1 MQFLGTKNKLDCLQ
15 FVMKKNYIQYRASQ
29 FVTDPFFLQ
38 WRMVGDKRSS
48 YFWETF
54 IREHP
59 EKEGEIRQA
68 IRIAGTIRMNDYVF
82 SSLEK
87 KRLLERIIV
96 SGRVY
101 RRRKQRRLI
110 AYSAAAGLVLLLSLT
125 WLLPTDSSDSSTG
138 GQTMAS
144 LSAAD
149 EHIRL
154 TTAAQKTFE
163 LSNNADIVYRSQ
175 GNIQVKDGRQNEIW
189 QEEVTETVG
198 MNTLIVP
205 FGKRT
210 SLTLPDSTQ
219 IWLNAGSRVEFP
231 SRFAEGKREIY
242 AEGEVYLEVA
252 KDTGRPFTV
261 RTPFYD
267 VRVLGTKFVV
277 SAYKNE
283 AEHAVVLA
291 EGTVEVGLQNQL
303 PCRLSPNHKW
313 CVNDRKTKIT
323 EVVPYEYFC
332 WKDGVLQFS
341 RETLSTILQRIS
353 RYYGVKID
361 YVPGEE
367 ERISGKLVLFED
379 VRTVLDNI
387 AVILPVAYTIHDQ
400 EIHITKTL
408 K

>member
-1 MQFLGTKNKLDCLQ
+1 MGTKNKLDCLQ

-29 FVTDPFFLQ
+29 FATDPFFLQ

-59 EKEGEIRQA
+59 EKEDEIRKA

-110 AYSAAAGLVLLLSLT
+110 VYSAAAGLVLLLSLT

-154 TTAAQKTFE
+154 ITAAQKTFE

-252 KDTGRPFTV
+252 KDTERPFTV

-283 AEHAVVLA
+283 TEHAVVLA

-313 CVNDRKTKIT
+313 SVNDRKTKIT

-341 RETLSTILQRIS
+341 QETLSTILHRIS

-367 ERISGKLVLFED
+367 ERINGKLVLFED

-387 AVILPVAYTIHDQ
+387 TVILPVTYTIHDQ

>member
-1 MQFLGTKNKLDCLQ
+1 
-15 FVMKKNYIQYRASQ
+15 MKKNYIQYRASQ
-29 FVTDPFFLQ
+29 FATDPFFLQ

-59 EKEGEIRQA
+59 EKEDEIRKA

-101 RRRKQRRLI
+101 RRRKQHRLI
-110 AYSAAAGLVLLLSLT
+110 VYSAAAGLVLLLSLT

-154 TTAAQKTFE
+154 ITAAQKTFE

-219 IWLNAGSRVEFP
+219 IRLNAGSRVEFP

-252 KDTGRPFTV
+252 KDTERPFTG

-267 VRVLGTKFVV
+267 VRGLGTKFVV

-283 AEHAVVLA
+283 TEHAVVLA
-291 EGTVEVGLQNQL
+291 EGTVEVCLQNQL

-313 CVNDRKTKIT
+313 SVNDRKTKIT

-341 RETLSTILQRIS
+341 QETLSTILHRIS

-387 AVILPVAYTIHDQ
+387 TVILPVTYTIHDQ

>member
-1 MQFLGTKNKLDCLQ
+1 
-15 FVMKKNYIQYRASQ
+15 MKKNYIQYRASQ
-29 FVTDPFFLQ
+29 FATDPFFLQ

-59 EKEGEIRQA
+59 EKEDEIRKA

-110 AYSAAAGLVLLLSLT
+110 VYSAAAGLVLLLSLT

-154 TTAAQKTFE
+154 ITAVQKTFE

-252 KDTGRPFTV
+252 KDTERPFTV

-313 CVNDRKTKIT
+313 SVNDRKTKIT

-341 RETLSTILQRIS
+341 QETLSTILHRIS

-387 AVILPVAYTIHDQ
+387 TVILPVTYTIHDQ

>member
-1 MQFLGTKNKLDCLQ
+1 
-15 FVMKKNYIQYRASQ
+15 
-29 FVTDPFFLQ
+29 
-38 WRMVGDKRSS
+38 
-48 YFWETF
+48 
-54 IREHP
+54 
-59 EKEGEIRQA
+59 
-68 IRIAGTIRMNDYVF
+68 
-82 SSLEK
+82 
-87 KRLLERIIV
+87 
-96 SGRVY
+96 
-101 RRRKQRRLI
+101 
-110 AYSAAAGLVLLLSLT
+110 
-125 WLLPTDSSDSSTG
+125 
-138 GQTMAS
+138 
-144 LSAAD
+144 
-149 EHIRL
+149 
-154 TTAAQKTFE
+154 
-163 LSNNADIVYRSQ
+163 
-175 GNIQVKDGRQNEIW
+175 
-189 QEEVTETVG
+189 

-252 KDTGRPFTV
+252 KDTERPFTV

-283 AEHAVVLA
+283 TEHAVVLA

-313 CVNDRKTKIT
+313 SVNDRKTKIT

-341 RETLSTILQRIS
+341 QETLSTILHRIS

-387 AVILPVAYTIHDQ
+387 TVILPVTYTIHDQ

>member
-29 FVTDPFFLQ
+29 FATDPFFLQ
-38 WRMVGDKRSS
+38 WRMVGGKRSS

-110 AYSAAAGLVLLLSLT
+110 VYSAAAGLVLLLSLT

-154 TTAAQKTFE
+154 ITAAQKTFE

-242 AEGEVYLEVA
+242 VEGEVYLEVA
-252 KDTGRPFTV
+252 KDTERPFTV

-283 AEHAVVLA
+283 TEHAVVLA

-303 PCRLSPNHKW
+303 PYRLSPNHKW
-313 CVNDRKTKIT
+313 SVNDRKTKIT

-341 RETLSTILQRIS
+341 RATLSTILHRIS

-387 AVILPVAYTIHDQ
+387 TVILPVTYTIHDQ

>member
-1 MQFLGTKNKLDCLQ
+1 MGTKNKLDCLQ

-29 FVTDPFFLQ
+29 FATDPFFLQ

-59 EKEGEIRQA
+59 EKEDEIRKA

-101 RRRKQRRLI
+101 RRRKQHRLI
-110 AYSAAAGLVLLLSLT
+110 VYSAAAGLVLLLSLT

-154 TTAAQKTFE
+154 ITAAQKTFE

-252 KDTGRPFTV
+252 KDTERPFTV

-283 AEHAVVLA
+283 TEHAVVLA

-313 CVNDRKTKIT
+313 SVNDRKTKIT

-341 RETLSTILQRIS
+341 QETLSTILHRIS

-387 AVILPVAYTIHDQ
+387 TVILPVTYTIHDQ

-408 K
+408 N

>member
-1 MQFLGTKNKLDCLQ
+1 MGTKNKLDCLQ

-29 FVTDPFFLQ
+29 FATDPFFLQ

-59 EKEGEIRQA
+59 EKEDEIRKA

-110 AYSAAAGLVLLLSLT
+110 VYSAAAGLVLLLSLT
-125 WLLPTDSSDSSTG
+125 WLLPTGSSDSSTG

-154 TTAAQKTFE
+154 ITAAQKTFE

-252 KDTGRPFTV
+252 KDTERPFTV

-277 SAYKNE
+277 SAYENE

-313 CVNDRKTKIT
+313 SVNDRKTKIT

-341 RETLSTILQRIS
+341 QETLSTILHRIS

-387 AVILPVAYTIHDQ
+387 TVILPVTYTIHDQ

>member
-1 MQFLGTKNKLDCLQ
+1 MGTKNKLDCLH

-29 FVTDPFFLQ
+29 FATDPFFLQ

-59 EKEGEIRQA
+59 EKEDEIRKA

-101 RRRKQRRLI
+101 RRRKQHRLI
-110 AYSAAAGLVLLLSLT
+110 VYSAAAGLVLLLSLT

-154 TTAAQKTFE
+154 ITAAQKTFE

-175 GNIQVKDGRQNEIW
+175 GNIQAKDGRQNEIW

-252 KDTGRPFTV
+252 KDTERPFTV

-283 AEHAVVLA
+283 PEHAGVLA

-313 CVNDRKTKIT
+313 SVNDRKTKIT

-341 RETLSTILQRIS
+341 QETLSTILHRIS

-387 AVILPVAYTIHDQ
+387 TVILPVTYTIHDQ

>member
-1 MQFLGTKNKLDCLQ
+1 MGTKNKLDCLQ

-29 FVTDPFFLQ
+29 FATDPFFLQ

-59 EKEGEIRQA
+59 EKEDEIRKA

-110 AYSAAAGLVLLLSLT
+110 VYSAAAGLVLLLSLT

-154 TTAAQKTFE
+154 ITAAQKIFE

-242 AEGEVYLEVA
+242 VEGEVYLEVA
-252 KDTGRPFTV
+252 KDTERPFTV

-313 CVNDRKTKIT
+313 SVNDRKTKIT

-341 RETLSTILQRIS
+341 QETLSTILHRIS

-387 AVILPVAYTIHDQ
+387 TVILPVTYTIHDQ

>member
-1 MQFLGTKNKLDCLQ
+1 MGTKNKLDCLQ

-29 FVTDPFFLQ
+29 FATDPFFLQ

-59 EKEGEIRQA
+59 EKEDEIRKA

-110 AYSAAAGLVLLLSLT
+110 VYSAAAGLVLLLSLT

-154 TTAAQKTFE
+154 ITAAQKTFE

-252 KDTGRPFTV
+252 KDTERPFTV

-313 CVNDRKTKIT
+313 SVNDRKTKIT

-341 RETLSTILQRIS
+341 QETLSTILHRIS

-387 AVILPVAYTIHDQ
+387 TVILPVTYTIHDQ

>member
-1 MQFLGTKNKLDCLQ
+1 MGTKNKLDCLQ

-29 FVTDPFFLQ
+29 FATDPFFLQ

-59 EKEGEIRQA
+59 EKEDEIRKA

-110 AYSAAAGLVLLLSLT
+110 VYSAAAGLVLLLSLT

-154 TTAAQKTFE
+154 ITAVQKTFE

-252 KDTGRPFTV
+252 KDTERPFTV

-313 CVNDRKTKIT
+313 SVNDRKTKIT

-341 RETLSTILQRIS
+341 QETLSTILHRIS

-387 AVILPVAYTIHDQ
+387 TVILPVTYTIHDQ